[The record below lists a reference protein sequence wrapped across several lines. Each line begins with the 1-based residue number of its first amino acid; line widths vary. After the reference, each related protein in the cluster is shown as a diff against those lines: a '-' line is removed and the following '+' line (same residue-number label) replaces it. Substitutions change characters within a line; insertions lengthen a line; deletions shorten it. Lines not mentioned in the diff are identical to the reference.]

1 MENVKDE
8 IEELEEMEDET
19 VEEET
24 QEAASNSNSNQK
36 SYKDQVIEFV
46 KGLISKY
53 KDQKIKENDDPY
65 FLANLDNNKKSED
78 ECVNYVMNDL
88 TSKRMMMGDDSIIYG
103 LIHDYYV
110 DSVEAGDNWSQY
122 LNRSNAPS
130 APKKE
135 VKLTEEAKKK
145 LQEKAEAEFIEEQK
159 RKLEEIEK
167 KRLEKEKEKE
177 RIRKEKEAEAKRLAA
192 EKKAQEE
199 ANKPKQM
206 SLFDFE

>member
-1 MENVKDE
+1 MSK
-8 IEELEEMEDET
+8 EELEEMEEDET
-19 VEEET
+19 VEEEQ
-24 QEAASNSNSNQK
+24 QEASSNNNSK

-46 KGLISKY
+46 KGLIAKY
-53 KDQKIKENDDPY
+53 KATTIEKDNDPFVIKGFNDS
-65 FLANLDNNKKSED
+65 KKSED

-110 DSVEAGDNWSQY
+110 DSVQAGDNWSQY
-122 LNRSNAPS
+122 LNRGNNAA

-145 LQEKAEAEFIEEQK
+145 LLEKAEAEFLEEQK
-159 RKLEEIEK
+159 RKLEEAEK
-167 KRLEKEKEKE
+167 KRIEKEKEKE

-206 SLFDFE
+206 SLFDL

>member
-1 MENVKDE
+1 MAKK
-8 IEELEEMEDET
+8 EELEEMEEDEI
-19 VEEET
+19 VEEEQ
-24 QEAASNSNSNQK
+24 QESSSNNNSK

-53 KDQKIKENDDPY
+53 KAAAIEKNDDPY
-65 FLANLDNNKKSED
+65 FLANIDNEKKSED

-88 TSKRMMMGDDSIIYG
+88 TSKRIMMGDDSIIYG

-110 DSVEAGDNWSQY
+110 DSVQAEDNWSQY
-122 LNRSNAPS
+122 LNRSNTPAA

-145 LQEKAEAEFIEEQK
+145 LQEKAEAEFLEEQK
-159 RKLEEIEK
+159 HKLEEIEK
-167 KRLEKEKEKE
+167 KRIEKEKEKE

-192 EKKAQEE
+192 EQKAKE
-199 ANKPKQM
+199 APKQM
-206 SLFDFE
+206 SLFDL